1 MKTEHSTFNTEH
13 STFNKDFPLLNV
25 ECSVLNVERSGLVCS
40 VPKPLSRRSGLTL
53 IEVMLALVILGMGM
67 VALVTAAGRC
77 ISVARQ
83 AKNFDT
89 ARELLSRVEVEQ
101 PMLLE
106 ENVEDIAGSG
116 SFESPHEGFRWTR
129 TVEQEGFEED
139 GLWRV
144 ETEILWTEDQRG
156 KKEKVV
162 TLIYWPEE
170 KEGGSVESAP

>member
-1 MKTEHSTFNTEH
+1 MKTQFSTSNFQHSTSNGKENP
-13 STFNKDFPLLNV
+13 SLKVECWKLNV
-25 ECSVLNVERSGLVCS
+25 ECCAPIRRD
-40 VPKPLSRRSGLTL
+40 SRAGLTL

-89 ARELLSRVEVEQ
+89 ARELLAQVEVEK
-101 PMLLE
+101 PMMLE

-116 SFESPHEGFRWTR
+116 SFESPNDGFSWTR
-129 TVEQEGFEED
+129 TIEQHGYEED
-139 GLWRV
+139 GLWEV
-144 ETEILWTEDQRG
+144 VTEIKWTEDERA
-156 KKEKVV
+156 KRESVN
-162 TLIYWPEE
+162 TLIYWPED

>member
-1 MKTEHSTFNTEH
+1 MQRAVGSSELSSLNTEH
-13 STFNKDFPLLNV
+13 RTPNTSN
-25 ECSVLNVERSGLVCS
+25 
-40 VPKPLSRRSGLTL
+40 RRAGLTL

-101 PMLLE
+101 PMMLE
-106 ENVEDIAGSG
+106 ETVEDIAGSG
-116 SFESPHEGFRWTR
+116 TFESPYEDFSWTR
-129 TVEQEGFEED
+129 TVEPEGFEED
-139 GLWRV
+139 GMWRV

-162 TLIYWPEE
+162 TLIYWPED